1 MNSILFNTI
10 LTNGTVTAGS
20 FLAATLCSVALGLLL
35 ALLFRQKKGFSQSYL
50 TTLVILPAAV
60 QMIIM
65 LVNGNIGAGVA
76 TAGAF
81 SLVRFRSAPGSS
93 QEITGIFLTM
103 AVGIATGM
111 GYLGIAALF
120 AAGMGLLFLALSKI
134 GFGSDGD
141 ERILKITIPETLD
154 YDGVFDEVFDRYTKK
169 YELEEVR
176 TTDMGSLYKLTYKL
190 KMKHESAVKAMIDE
204 LRVRNGNLEISCGR
218 PVLKADDL

>member
-93 QEITGIFLTM
+93 QEITGIFITM